1 MKLDGYSYSIE
12 DKSHFDLEQTVR
24 LIRKLLPLSI
34 AYNKFHELSVL
45 DQADV
50 FLRLDYSSQK
60 LLYENLDLNIIG
72 KLNSQLQINE
82 IIKLA
87 NNIDDIRLAK
97 ILDHTNSNVSADI
110 LQSISNRNISEIVSK
125 MEKKEDV
132 EPLLGFDD
140 NTAGGLMAT
149 ELLAVRDDFNIGQIL
164 SVIKNQDHLINENDF
179 SYLFVIDRQG
189 VLKGIVD
196 SKILIVSNPNTYIS
210 FVMKKD
216 FVSVKVLT
224 NKKIC
229 IKLMKRYNLHVLPV
243 TDDKDKLV
251 GILNLTDIINVVQ
264 NEATEDMYKMIGI
277 AGKEQVLGPFWSS
290 VRSRL
295 PWLSINLLTT
305 ILAGMIVTM
314 FEGTLSRAV
323 VLAIF
328 LPIISGQGGIAG
340 SQTLILIVRA
350 IALGNINP
358 RDYKKLLIKEIK
370 LGLIHGLIMS
380 IAIGVIAWFW
390 KDSFYLAL
398 AVAIAMM
405 FALIVAAIS
414 GVLIPIGLKILR
426 IDPALGSAVAVTTL
440 TEIIGFFIYLS
451 LAWYLIVLI
460 EKGLAL

>member
-1 MKLDGYSYSIE
+1 MKLDGYSYTE
-12 DKSHFDLEQTVR
+12 DKSYFDLGQTVR

-34 AYNKFHELSVL
+34 AYNRFNELHVI
-45 DQADV
+45 DQVDV
-50 FLRLDYSSQK
+50 FLRLDQGSQE
-60 LLYENLDLNIIG
+60 LLYVNLDLNTIG
-72 KLNSQLQINE
+72 KLNSQLQVNE
-82 IIKLA
+82 IIKA
-87 NNIDDIRLAK
+87 ISNIDDLRLAK
-97 ILDHTNSNVSADI
+97 ILDHTNSNISADV
-110 LQSISNRNISEIVSK
+110 LQTINNRDITDIVSK
-125 MEKKEDV
+125 MDKREDV

-140 NTAGGLMAT
+140 DIAGGLMAT

-164 SVIKNQDHLINENDF
+164 SVIKNQNYLINNDDF

-196 SKILIVSNPNTYIS
+196 SKILVISNPNTYIS

-216 FVSVKVLT
+216 FISVKVST
-224 NKKIC
+224 NKEKC

-243 TDDKDKLV
+243 TDNKGKLV
-251 GILNLTDIINVVQ
+251 GVLNLTDIINIVQ

-290 VRSRL
+290 VRHRL

-314 FEGTLSRAV
+314 FEGTISRAV

-340 SQTLILIVRA
+340 SQTLILIVRE
-350 IALGNINP
+350 IALGNINT
-358 RDYKKLLIKEIK
+358 RDYKKLLIKEIN

-380 IAIGVIAWFW
+380 LAIGVIAWFW

-398 AVAIAMM
+398 AVSIAMM

-414 GVLIPIGLKILR
+414 GVLIPISLKILR

-451 LAWYLIVLI
+451 LAWYLINLI
-460 EKGLAL
+460 ERGLV